1 MCLPNIAKS
10 SIYLISILLHF
21 ESLSE
26 CITHV
31 RCCSVSGTYLVFVYF
46 PLCAHISQ
54 KIQQLTWIWCQI
66 LSFCWYSGLIL
77 IETDRNSLS
86 FSLLASKFLLLSPKK
101 FGKIHSLP
109 HFLSFFFRIIRNKMH
124 LNRGHFLY
132 TLRLTSLSPLAFFE
146 LLCWWI
152 SLPLLPLK
160 PTYQMECLV
169 FWSSLGSSMCWSLS
183 NILGSLYVSL
193 TWSLSSSLVYSNVTL
208 LLSVKI
214 SFANLKGSLANS
226 CLAFF
231 FSFFF
236 FCSTFYPSPKYL
248 NTFFYTSSCMSFI
261 FPFPLHLLLSTYLLA
276 AFFLPYTIFFLLPS
290 RDVVFPVFFFLLV
303 VSFSSESSA
312 AVAVDCFSKSSKI
325 LLNCSLILS
334 TNCTSMSNLSHCFMS

>member
-1 MCLPNIAKS
+1 M
-10 SIYLISILLHF
+10 
-21 ESLSE
+21 
-26 CITHV
+26 
-31 RCCSVSGTYLVFVYF
+31 
-46 PLCAHISQ
+46 
-54 KIQQLTWIWCQI
+54 
-66 LSFCWYSGLIL
+66 FCWYSGVIL

-86 FSLLASKFLLLSPKK
+86 FSLLASKFLLLSPKN
-101 FGKIHSLP
+101 FGKIRFLP
-109 HFLSFFFRIIRNKMH
+109 HFFSFFFCIIRNKMH

-132 TLRLTSLSPLAFFE
+132 TFWLTSLSPLAFFE

-214 SFANLKGSLANS
+214 PFPNLNGSLAKS
-226 CLAFF
+226 CLV

-236 FCSTFYPSPKYL
+236 FC
-248 NTFFYTSSCMSFI
+248 
-261 FPFPLHLLLSTYLLA
+261 
-276 AFFLPYTIFFLLPS
+276 
-290 RDVVFPVFFFLLV
+290 
-303 VSFSSESSA
+303 
-312 AVAVDCFSKSSKI
+312 
-325 LLNCSLILS
+325 
-334 TNCTSMSNLSHCFMS
+334 